1 MGIETQTSDPEPL
14 AALPSSPLAPLVW
27 TVWSQ
32 ASWDSHCGTEASG
45 QAAGGLLFSPSCMS
59 PLSTLRRPADSEGLP
74 CAPPTSEAA
83 CLKSAVE
90 PAGSR
95 PARRPG
101 FPSHCGTLLIAQGH
115 LQQCHLAGRDS
126 LLFVLSS
133 SAFTCTW
140 TNSRTQGSCCP
151 LSQLPACTQWPLDG
165 L

>member
-1 MGIETQTSDPEPL
+1 MGQRQAGRL
-14 AALPSSPLAPLVW
+14 QGAFCFHRAASHPS
-27 TVWSQ
+27 Q
-32 ASWDSHCGTEASG
+32 
-45 QAAGGLLFSPSCMS
+45 
-59 PLSTLRRPADSEGLP
+59 RRPADSEGLP
-74 CAPPTSEAA
+74 CAPPTAEAD

-95 PARRPG
+95 PAQRPG

-165 L
+165 LRGRNTKALLWSTCLHTPRQLLQHKGTIRRVLRGGDV